1 MRHFITRIGIS
12 ALLVLGVVG
21 LSASTSSAALK
32 DPVHLRIAT
41 AGIGGG
47 WYIYGATFASVMRK
61 ALPKGSTIDVLP
73 IAGSVGNPKLVNKGD
88 AEFGLAQ
95 TVTGYWATKGIE
107 TYDKPLNNVR
117 AIAGGFDE
125 LWMAFIVD
133 KKSGLMSIE
142 EVKEKKYPLR
152 LLTAQRG
159 GTGELVT
166 RMILDAY
173 GMSYDSLEEAGGS
186 AKPVPRPS
194 VPGIIR
200 EGKADAYSH
209 SIMVGHPTVV
219 ELSTN
224 VDVRFLPLKNDV
236 IDGLSKTGLAPVT
249 IPAGT
254 FKGLDKDVPSVGSPT
269 ILIVR
274 ADLDEEVV
282 YTVTKA
288 LLENKAALDKG
299 HAGLK
304 PFDPETAWMQEKL
317 SVPLHPGAAR
327 YYKERGWMK

>member
-1 MRHFITRIGIS
+1 VRHQFRRFSIS
-12 ALLVLGVVG
+12 VLLALGVLG
-21 LSASTSSAALK
+21 LSPSANTAALK
-32 DPVHLRIAT
+32 DPVHLRIAS

-47 WYIYGATFASVMRK
+47 WYVYAATFAKIFRDV
-61 ALPKGSTIDVLP
+61 LPKGSTLDVLP
-73 IAGSVGNPKLVNKGD
+73 IAGSVGNPKLVNRGD

-95 TVTGYWATKGIE
+95 TVTGFWATKGIE
-107 TYDKPLNNVR
+107 TYDAPLKNVR

-142 EVKEKKYPLR
+142 EVKAKNYPLR

-173 GMSYDSLEEAGGS
+173 GMSYDSLEKAGGS
-186 AKPVPRPS
+186 AKPVPRPA
-194 VPGIIR
+194 VAGIIR
-200 EGKADAYSH
+200 DGKADAYSH
-209 SIMVGHPTVV
+209 SIMVNHATAV
-219 ELSTN
+219 ELSNN
-224 VDVRFLPLKNDV
+224 VDVRYLPLKSEV
-236 IDGLSKTGLAPVT
+236 ISNLSKSGLAPVT
-249 IPAGT
+249 IPAGS
-254 FKGLDKDVPSVGSPT
+254 FRGQDKDIPTVGSPT

-274 ADLDEEVV
+274 ADLDDEVV

-304 PFDPETAWMQEKL
+304 AFDPKTAWKQEKL
-317 SVPLHPGAAR
+317 GVPLHPGAAR